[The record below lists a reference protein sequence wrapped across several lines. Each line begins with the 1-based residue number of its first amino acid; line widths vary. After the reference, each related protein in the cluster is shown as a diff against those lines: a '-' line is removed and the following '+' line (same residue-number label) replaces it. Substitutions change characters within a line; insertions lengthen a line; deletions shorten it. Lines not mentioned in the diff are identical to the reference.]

1 MEIRFENQTIIIT
14 GSASGIGKGIATE
27 FAASGGNIVIADL
40 NEEGAKTTA
49 DELAETYSV
58 QTMAVRVDVTS
69 RDACQAMA
77 EAVMERFGRIDCLVN
92 NAGVTLSY
100 PIEDFPEDKWDL
112 TMAINLKGYFLVAQA
127 VVPKIRAGGRGGSV
141 VNIASK
147 TGLRGSAANSA
158 YSASKGGVVIM
169 TQGWAKEFAPDCIR
183 VNSVCPGNVLHGSG
197 NWSDELKQ
205 SYAVKL
211 GISVEKVEQHYID
224 QVPLKRPCTVEDV
237 ANLVAFLA
245 SDKASYIT
253 GCWHL
258 VDGGQEM
265 R

>member
-1 MEIRFENQTIIIT
+1 MEIRFKDQTILIT

-27 FAASGGNIVIADL
+27 FAASGGNVVIADL
-40 NEEGAKTTA
+40 NEAGAQTTA
-49 DELAETYSV
+49 DELAREHGV

-69 RDACQAMA
+69 KAECQAMA
-77 EAVMERFGRIDCLVN
+77 GKVMGRFGRIDCLVN

-112 TMAINLKGYFLVAQA
+112 TMAINLKGYFLITQA
-127 VVPKIRAGGRGGSV
+127 VVPRMKAGGRGGSI

-169 TQGWAKEFAPDCIR
+169 TQGWAREFAPEGIR

-197 NWSDELKQ
+197 NWSDELKR

-211 GISVEKVEQHYID
+211 GITVGEVEQHYIN

-237 ANLVAFLA
+237 ANLVVFLS